1 MVRRL
6 AAILTADVVGYS
18 RLMESAEQSTLDRL
32 KTILKTIVQP
42 QIKSSA
48 GRIVKLMGDGLLAE
62 FSSVSGAMESA
73 VEIQKLLSAHELQ
86 VPDDKRIRLR
96 IGIHLGDIIIEGSDI
111 YGDGVNIASRLEG
124 LSNPG
129 GICVSGAVYEQV
141 KHLNAFAF
149 DDGGVQSLKNL
160 DRRVHIWRWLP
171 DAATIVSALPLSREI
186 KERPN
191 KPSIAVLPFDNMSGD
206 PDQEFFADG
215 MSEDIITA
223 LSRMPW
229 FFVIARNSTF
239 AYKGRSIDVKQVAS
253 ELGVKYLLEGSVR
266 RAANRLRVNAQ
277 LIDASTGNHV
287 WAERYDRELEDIFA
301 VQDELTKSIVGAIAP
316 EFLSSEA
323 QQAKQKA
330 PSQLDAWECV
340 MRGRALLWKLSRDE
354 AAQARELFDRA
365 ISLVPSGEF
374 GTSDLALVHFL
385 EAYYGWSDSP
395 AQSLSLMVEVAERA
409 VAIDGSDP
417 WALTILSWA
426 HVVSHNWDEVLPTVE
441 RAIQVSPNFAPA
453 IGIKG
458 AELSLL
464 GEPEESI
471 GKISEA
477 IRLSPRD
484 GMMVFWLMGLFWAYH
499 ALERY
504 DDAVAT
510 AKQAIRL
517 APQNPTFRRQLASA
531 LAWLGRMEEAQ
542 AAVEDYLAL
551 EPTHTTK
558 DAGMVPSNV
567 PEHLTRFVEGLRRAG
582 LPDPKD

>member
-1 MVRRL
+1 M
-6 AAILTADVVGYS
+6 
-18 RLMESAEQSTLDRL
+18 
-32 KTILKTIVQP
+32 
-42 QIKSSA
+42 
-48 GRIVKLMGDGLLAE
+48 
-62 FSSVSGAMESA
+62 
-73 VEIQKLLSAHELQ
+73 
-86 VPDDKRIRLR
+86 
-96 IGIHLGDIIIEGSDI
+96 SD
-111 YGDGVNIASRLEG
+111 
-124 LSNPG
+124 
-129 GICVSGAVYEQV
+129 
-141 KHLNAFAF
+141 
-149 DDGGVQSLKNL
+149 
-160 DRRVHIWRWLP
+160 
-171 DAATIVSALPLSREI
+171 
-186 KERPN
+186 
-191 KPSIAVLPFDNMSGD
+191 D

-239 AYKGRSIDVKQVAS
+239 AYKGRSIDVKQVAA

-277 LIDASTGNHV
+277 LIDATTGNHV
-287 WAERYDRELEDIFA
+287 WAQRYDRELEDIFA
-301 VQDELTKSIVGAIAP
+301 VQDELTDAIVGAIAP

-323 QQAKQKA
+323 RRAKQKA

-340 MRGRALLWKLSRDE
+340 MRGRAHLWKLGRDD
-354 AAQARELFDRA
+354 AAQARELFERA

-385 EAYYGWSDSP
+385 EAYYRWSDSP
-395 AQSLSLMVEVAERA
+395 AQSLKLMIEVAERA

-426 HVVSHNWDEVLPTVE
+426 HIVSHHWDEVLPTVE
-441 RAIQVSPNFAPA
+441 KAIEVSPSFAPA

-458 AELSLL
+458 AELALL
-464 GEPEESI
+464 GKPEQSI
-471 GKISEA
+471 EKISEA

-484 GMMVFWLMGLFWAYH
+484 GMMVFWLMGLFWAYQ

-531 LAWLGRMEEAQ
+531 LAWLGRIEEARS
-542 AAVEDYLAL
+542 AVEDYLAL
-551 EPTHTTK
+551 EPTHTIK
-558 DAGMVPSNV
+558 DAGKVPSNV
-567 PEHLTRFVEGLRRAG
+567 PEHIARFVEGLRMAG
-582 LPDPKD
+582 LPEAKR

>member
-1 MVRRL
+1 MVRKL
-6 AAILTADVVGYS
+6 AAILTADVVGFS
-18 RLMESAEQSTLDRL
+18 RLMEAAEQETLDRL
-32 KTILKTIVQP
+32 KDIRRAIVQP
-42 QIKSSA
+42 QIDSHG
-48 GRIVKLMGDGLLAE
+48 GRVVKLMGDGLLAE
-62 FSSVSGAMESA
+62 FASVLGAMECA
-73 VEIQKLLSAHELQ
+73 VEIQKLMSSSEHS
-86 VPDDKRIRLR
+86 VPDDRRIRLR
-96 IGIHLGDIIIEGSDI
+96 IGIHLGDIIIEGKDI

-129 GICVSGAVYEQV
+129 GVCVSDAVYQQV
-141 KHLNAFAF
+141 RRIDAFTF
-149 DDGGVQSLKNL
+149 DDGGVQRLKNL
-160 DRRVHIWRWLP
+160 DRAVHVWRWLP
-171 DAATIVSALPLSREI
+171 DTAAVVSALPLAREV

-191 KPSIAVLPFDNMSGD
+191 KPSIAVLPFDNMSDD

-239 AYKGRSIDVKQVAS
+239 TYKGRSTDVKQVAA

-277 LIDASTGNHV
+277 LIDATTGNHV
-287 WAERYDRELEDIFA
+287 WAQRYDRELEDIFA
-301 VQDELTKSIVGAIAP
+301 VQDELTDAIVGAIAP

-323 QQAKQKA
+323 RQAKQKA

-340 MRGRALLWKLSRDE
+340 MRGRAHLWKLGRDD
-354 AAQARELFDRA
+354 AAQARELFERA

-385 EAYYGWSDSP
+385 EAYYRWSDSP
-395 AQSLSLMVEVAERA
+395 AQSLQLMIEVAQRA

-426 HVVSHNWDEVLPTVE
+426 HIVSHHWEEVLPTIE
-441 RAIQVSPNFAPA
+441 KAIEVSPSFAPA

-458 AELSLL
+458 AELALL
-464 GEPEESI
+464 GEPEQSI
-471 GKISEA
+471 EKISEA

-499 ALERY
+499 ALKRY

-531 LAWLGRMEEAQ
+531 LAWLGRIEEAHS
-542 AAVEDYLAL
+542 AVEDYLAL
-551 EPTHTTK
+551 EPTHTIE
-558 DAGMVPSNV
+558 DAGKVPSNV
-567 PEHLTRFVEGLRRAG
+567 PEHLSRFVEGLRMAG
-582 LPDPKD
+582 LPE